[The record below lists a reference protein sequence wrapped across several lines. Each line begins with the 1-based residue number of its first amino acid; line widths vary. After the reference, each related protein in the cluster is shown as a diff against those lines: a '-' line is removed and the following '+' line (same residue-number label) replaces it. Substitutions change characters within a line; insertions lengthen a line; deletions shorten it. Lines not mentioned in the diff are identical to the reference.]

1 MAVKLKLS
9 QRTRRKLPTQN
20 TRASLVGEVVGDLNG
35 PQAVVDRYGRIG
47 SVNNTYTIEWGISS
61 DGKWRASHQ
70 TKSTRQTRINN
81 APAYETRMRTAT
93 GDVVARLAA
102 ANDGKCRYLALEF
115 ENTSNQAVA
124 LAVIANV
131 VAADAVELAVTPNA
145 IKKQGRVWIKPQRQ
159 AGALFAT
166 NSHDDPWLAM
176 NQTLLSTPATVRGSC
191 VPATVRGATVTAGLV
206 MTLPHHQKLSLIV
219 VDQGRPPKK
228 IATPAEIASGWR
240 AITANA
246 LTLEVDGTD
255 IATRWQQ
262 TLADLIVHAGCEKSH
277 HRFETAP
284 LFDIA
289 GLNKEADHIRASVVA
304 TTQTTPLH
312 GHKAVAA
319 LRALASRDLRA
330 RKYSGLDEL
339 VDLLIEGAA
348 AAIDKDT
355 VNLAARALLKCA
367 PQTASAVCQLLEKHD
382 LRSTYQHESP
392 ITQQATHLLNRF
404 VSDTQNQ
411 HIDLLPDLAPDWFG
425 RSVDVRDF
433 ETIWG
438 KLSFSLRWHGRRPAL
453 LWELSSQD
461 KIKIT
466 ARSIDPSWSTQEQR
480 GETMLTEPQPP
491 S

>member
-1 MAVKLKLS
+1 M
-9 QRTRRKLPTQN
+9 
-20 TRASLVGEVVGDLNG
+20 VGDLDG

-47 SVNNTYTIEWGISS
+47 NLNNTYTIEWGINS

-70 TKSTRQTRINN
+70 TKSTRQARIQN

-93 GDVVARLAA
+93 GDVVARVAA
-102 ANDGKCRYLALEF
+102 ANDGKCRYLTVEF
-115 ENTSNQAVA
+115 ENASSEAIA
-124 LAVIANV
+124 LAAIANV
-131 VAADAVELAVTPNA
+131 TAADAVELAVTPEA
-145 IKKQGRVWIKPQRQ
+145 IKKQGQVWIKPQRQ
-159 AGALFAT
+159 AGALFVT

-176 NQTLLSTPATVRGSC
+176 NPTQRSTPATVRGSC
-191 VPATVRGATVTAGLV
+191 VTAGLV
-206 MTLPHHQKLSLIV
+206 MALPHHQKLSLFV
-219 VDQGRPPKK
+219 VEEGRPPNN

-255 IATRWQQ
+255 IATLWQQ
-262 TLADLIVHAGCEKSH
+262 TLADLIVQASCENSH
-277 HRFETAP
+277 HRWESAP
-284 LFDIA
+284 LLDIA
-289 GLNKEADHIRASVVA
+289 GLNKEADHVRASVVA
-304 TTQTTPLH
+304 TTQTTPLRTH
-312 GHKAVAA
+312 EAIAA

-330 RKYSGLDEL
+330 RQYSGLDEL

-355 VNLAARALLKCA
+355 VNLAARALQKYA

-382 LRSTYQHESP
+382 LGSTYEHESP
-392 ITQQATHLLNRF
+392 LAQQATHLLNRF
-404 VSDTQNQ
+404 VSDRQNQ

-453 LWELSSQD
+453 LWELSSKD
-461 KIKIT
+461 NIKIT
-466 ARSIDPSWSTQEQR
+466 ARSIHPSWSTQELS
-480 GETMLTEPQPP
+480 GETMLAEPQPP